1 MMSILFAV
9 CAAALYGSADFLGGL
24 AARRS
29 AVMPVMIFS
38 QLAGSLMLGAILP
51 WLGPASAD
59 FADLIWGM
67 VAGVALGIG
76 LTQLYQCLAIG
87 KMSVVAPMT
96 AVFAVVVS
104 ALVGITSGD
113 RLSGTAFSG
122 VALAMAAIVLISQDG
137 APKSAGD
144 EEQRSSA
151 RTLLMALSAGFF
163 IGVFFSALK
172 QGSASTGFLPLLSAR
187 VTTLVV
193 LALLAVF
200 LKPSLR
206 VGRETLWLI
215 LLGGALDVLANVL
228 YMLAARY
235 GILTIAATLTSLY
248 PASTIVLAR
257 FVLGE
262 RLRAIQIA
270 GLSCAGLGI
279 ALIGAG

>member
-38 QLAGSLMLGAILP
+38 QLAGSCMLVAILP
-51 WLGPASAD
+51 WLPPASAG
-59 FADLIWGM
+59 FADLVWGM

-76 LTQLYQCLAIG
+76 LTQLYQSLAIG

-96 AVFAVVVS
+96 AVFAVIVS
-104 ALVGITSGD
+104 ALVGLSGGD
-113 RLSGTAFSG
+113 RLSATAFGG
-122 VALAMAAIVLISQDG
+122 VALAIAAIVLISQDRTPNT
-137 APKSAGD
+137 AL
-144 EEQRSSA
+144 EEQGSAA
-151 RTLLMALSAGFF
+151 RTLAIAVSAGFF
-163 IGVFFSALK
+163 IGVFFAALK
-172 QGSASTGFLPLLSAR
+172 QSSASAGLLPLLSAR
-187 VTTLVV
+187 VTALAV
-193 LALLAVF
+193 LAVLAF
-200 LKPSLR
+200 FRKPSLK
-206 VGRETLWLI
+206 VGRDTVWLI
-215 LLGGALDVLANVL
+215 LLGGALDVMANVL
-228 YMLAARY
+228 YVLAARH
-235 GILTIAATLTSLY
+235 GMLTIAATLTSLY